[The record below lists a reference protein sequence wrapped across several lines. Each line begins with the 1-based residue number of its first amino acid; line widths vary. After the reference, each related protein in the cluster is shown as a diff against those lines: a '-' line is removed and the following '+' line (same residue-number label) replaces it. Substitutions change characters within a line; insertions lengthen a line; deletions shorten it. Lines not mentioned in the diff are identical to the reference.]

1 MGQSSLEKSKKAI
14 RKVIENPNLCP
25 NCGKPLDNKGI
36 YGNKGIYCKACSEEY
51 EDYIR

>member
-1 MGQSSLEKSKKAI
+1 MGQSSLEKSKKAL

-36 YGNKGIYCKACSEEY
+36 YCKACSEEY